1 MKAIFR
7 SLVARR
13 DDRAVDFP
21 KEEPLVSGM
30 PRWMRSAL
38 VLYVSAAL
46 VTTGLVSALPS
57 VSWAWFVPSQAA
69 LPSIDRVADLARLK
83 TILEQRVVAQRL
95 ADFGFTKNEID
106 SRLAQLSDAQIHQ
119 TVQQI
124 ESIQPGGDSGLGV
137 IIALLVIAILVVI
150 LLQLTG
156 HRIVITK

>member
-1 MKAIFR
+1 M
-7 SLVARR
+7 
-13 DDRAVDFP
+13 
-21 KEEPLVSGM
+21 SGIM
-30 PRWMRSAL
+30 LRWMRSAV
-38 VLYVSAAL
+38 VLYLSASLIAIG
-46 VTTGLVSALPS
+46 VVSALPS
-57 VSWAWFVPSQAA
+57 EGWAWFVPSQAPI
-69 LPSIDRVADLARLK
+69 PSIDRMADLARLK

-95 ADFGFTKNEID
+95 ADFGFTKSEID
-106 SRLAQLSDAQIHQ
+106 SRLTQLSDAQVHQ